1 MQETLKAQG
10 YKRIQ
15 VNELINLE
23 NQRRT
28 EFGKVFMQNI
38 ASGKVIPADDI
49 VRFLRKVV
57 YSGDGH
63 SKFILTE
70 DFPTTIDQV
79 KEFEKSCAT
88 ISSVIYSG
96 TRKEADGSFAI
107 PNTQLRVFETK
118 SLFLKEFRLNTL
130 SQWDEQNWEEIF
142 DDVKIDWC
150 LITGQPLAGKSVTA
164 ATLRKALGAT
174 RVTVFEL
181 KDLEDKIKPTLGTAE
196 EPFEGKVPQ
205 AKIEEYIVNQIK
217 KDKQAGKRLTYV
229 FDGFPGQTKAADF
242 AKFTQEK
249 IRCPADYII

>member
-10 YKRIQ
+10 YKRIH

-28 EFGKVFMQNI
+28 EFGKVFMQSI

-63 SKFILTE
+63 AKFILTE

-118 SLFLKEFRLNTL
+118 ALFLKEFRLNTL
-130 SQWDEQNWEEIF
+130 S
-142 DDVKIDWC
+142 
-150 LITGQPLAGKSVTA
+150 
-164 ATLRKALGAT
+164 
-174 RVTVFEL
+174 
-181 KDLEDKIKPTLGTAE
+181 
-196 EPFEGKVPQ
+196 
-205 AKIEEYIVNQIK
+205 
-217 KDKQAGKRLTYV
+217 
-229 FDGFPGQTKAADF
+229 
-242 AKFTQEK
+242 
-249 IRCPADYII
+249 